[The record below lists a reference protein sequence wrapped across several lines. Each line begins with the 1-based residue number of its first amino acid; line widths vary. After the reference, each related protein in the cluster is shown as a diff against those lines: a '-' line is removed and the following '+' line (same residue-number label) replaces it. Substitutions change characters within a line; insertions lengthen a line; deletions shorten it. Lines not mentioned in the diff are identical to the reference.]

1 MAAVTLIEDRPVP
14 RFIYSNVREIVEQN
28 RYLFETLWS
37 MARPAAH
44 RIAEIEQ
51 DREMEFT
58 QLISNLSKAAK
69 AFARPLQSAE
79 KKVSLLFSRKGSF
92 QKAHGG
98 GNNNNPGRGSM
109 FSFTI
114 PLT

>member
-1 MAAVTLIEDRPVP
+1 M
-14 RFIYSNVREIVEQN
+14 
-28 RYLFETLWS
+28 FETLWS
-37 MARPAAH
+37 TARPAAH
-44 RIAEIEQ
+44 GIAEIEQ
-51 DREMEFT
+51 DRELEFT

-69 AFARPLQSAE
+69 ASARPLQSAE
-79 KKVSLLFSRKGSF
+79 KIVSILLSRKGSF

-98 GNNNNPGRGSM
+98 GNNNNRGRGST